1 MRITANTIE
10 LPDEILSEMWNSFDW
25 DSAEQKVLKWQKLLS
40 IASFKNHK
48 EEMKKLSIR
57 IVSSIEAKTLAV
69 HKVSEVLKSSPGIDG
84 ERWIKASDKM
94 RAAISLSHHNYK
106 SKPYKRFVIR
116 DSRSSKERRIGIP
129 SMYDRAMQVLYLSIL
144 MLLYLLYYCV

>member
-1 MRITANTIE
+1 MRITYNSIE
-10 LPDEILSEMWNSFDW
+10 LPDDLLSEMWNSFDW
-25 DSAEQKVLKWQKLLS
+25 DSAEQKILKWQKLLS

-57 IVSSIEAKTLAV
+57 IVSSIEAKALAV

-94 RAAISLSHHNYK
+94 RAAISLSHHNYIQLVF
-106 SKPYKRFVIR
+106 PR
-116 DSRSSKERRIGIP
+116 
-129 SMYDRAMQVLYLSIL
+129 
-144 MLLYLLYYCV
+144 LLEYI

>member
-48 EEMKKLSIR
+48 EEMKKIKYSYSFFYR
-57 IVSSIEAKTLAV
+57 GKSTSS
-69 HKVSEVLKSSPGIDG
+69 SQGI
-84 ERWIKASDKM
+84 
-94 RAAISLSHHNYK
+94 
-106 SKPYKRFVIR
+106 
-116 DSRSSKERRIGIP
+116 
-129 SMYDRAMQVLYLSIL
+129 
-144 MLLYLLYYCV
+144 